1 MDLLPFLRTGRS
13 SRPNVAGKGVRKN
26 HEPIGIFRYLAPRVC
41 GIVAQT
47 KQGTMGKQYPNLIGG
62 AWSEADRNAPNINP
76 SNLDDVV
83 GDFAQG
89 SAADVARAVEAAR
102 AAQPGWARTTAQ
114 TRGDLLDRVGE
125 RLLAREAELGTLL
138 AREEGKT
145 LAEAKGEVQR
155 AGRIFKYFGAEALR
169 ANGELIPSVRPGVTV
184 EARREPV
191 GVVGLIT
198 PWNFP
203 IAIPAWKTAPALAY
217 GNAVVMK
224 PADAA
229 PASAWALAEIVAEA
243 GCPAGVFNLV
253 MGRGSIVGEAM
264 LASDG
269 IDAISFTG
277 SQGIGARVAA
287 ACAQRFR
294 PFQLEMGGKNPLVVL
309 DDADLDAAVETAAN
323 GAYFSTGQRCTAS
336 SRLIVTKGVYR
347 AFVEKLSARIDAL
360 VVGDALDPKTH
371 IGPVVSDE
379 QLQQNL
385 AYVEIGRGEGARLVK
400 GGERISGATR
410 GHYMRP
416 ALFADVD
423 NSMRIARE
431 EIFGP
436 VAAVIPADSP
446 EQALVLANDTP
457 FGLSAGVCTT
467 SLKYA
472 RMFQAELKAGMVM
485 VNLPTAGVELQ
496 APFGGSKSSSF
507 GPREQG
513 GAREFFTRIKTSYVY
528 A

>member
-1 MDLLPFLRTGRS
+1 
-13 SRPNVAGKGVRKN
+13 
-26 HEPIGIFRYLAPRVC
+26 
-41 GIVAQT
+41 
-47 KQGTMGKQYPNLIGG
+47 MGKQHPNLIGG
-62 AWSEADRNAPNINP
+62 AWTEAERHSPDINP
-76 SNLDDVV
+76 SNLDDIV

-89 SAADVARAVEAAR
+89 SAADVDRAIAAAR
-102 AAQPGWARTTAQ
+102 TAQPAWRKATAQ
-114 TRGDLLDRVGE
+114 TRGDLLDKIGE
-125 RLLAREAELGTLL
+125 KLLARETEIGTLL

-155 AGRIFKYFGAEALR
+155 AGRIFKYFAAEALR
-169 ANGELIPSVRPGVTV
+169 ANGEVIPSVRPGVTV
-184 EARREPV
+184 ETRREPV

-217 GNAVVMK
+217 GNTVVLK

-229 PASAWALAEIVAEA
+229 PASAWAMAEIIAAA
-243 GCPAGVFNLV
+243 GCPPGVFNLT
-253 MGRGSIVGEAM
+253 MGRGSVIGEAM
-264 LASDG
+264 MANDG

-277 SQGIGARVAA
+277 SQTIGARVAA
-287 ACAQRFR
+287 VCAAKFR

-309 DDADLDAAVETAAN
+309 DDADLDAAVEIAAN

-336 SRLIVTKGVYR
+336 SRLIVTKGIYK

-360 VVGDALDPKTH
+360 VVGDALDPATH
-371 IGPVVSDE
+371 IGPVVSE
-379 QLQQNL
+379 NQLTQNL
-385 AYVEIGRGEGARLVK
+385 NYVEIGRGEGARLVK
-400 GGERISGATR
+400 GGERLSGKTR
-410 GHYMRP
+410 GYYMRP

-423 NSMRIARE
+423 NSMRIAQE

-436 VAAVIPADSP
+436 VAAAIPADSP
-446 EQALVLANDTP
+446 EHALDLANATP

-472 RMFQAELKAGMVM
+472 LLFQAELKAGMVM

-496 APFGGSKSSSF
+496 APFGGSKASSF

-513 GAREFFTRIKTSYVY
+513 GAREFFTRIKTSYIY